1 MQKLARS
8 LTFVAFVV
16 VLMLAGTESVVA
28 QSEKFPVG
36 TYESGPFTIAFK
48 DGGAFEVT
56 HSNGGGVKG
65 TYKLS
70 GDQAE
75 LTDLEGD
82 FACPDAVGKYTWK
95 VDADKL
101 AFTVIDDQC
110 EGRAEVFSQPLAKK
124 SSK

>member
-16 VLMLAGTESVVA
+16 VLMLAGTGSVAA

-56 HSNGGGVKG
+56 HSGGGGVKG

-95 VDADKL
+95 VENERL
-101 AFTVIDDQC
+101 VMSLIDDKC
-110 EGRAEVFSQPLAKK
+110 DGRAQALSMPLTKKTAK
-124 SSK
+124 